1 MSEKKELSLDD
12 LNAVAGGVAI
22 GSNKTAGMDE
32 FFPANDIKAFNDFCL
47 NNGITGKNKK
57 LLEESFTNEGLS
69 IHFDGST
76 NMWVAN
82 N

>member
-1 MSEKKELSLDD
+1 MSEKKKLSLDD

-22 GSNKTAGMDE
+22 GSNKTAGIDE
-32 FFPANDIKAFNDFCL
+32 FFPANDRKAFDNFCFE
-47 NNGITGKNKK
+47 NGITEENKR
-57 LLEESFTNEGLS
+57 LLENNFTDKGLS

-76 NMWVAN
+76 NTWKAN

>member
-32 FFPANDIKAFNDFCL
+32 FFPADDPQAFNDFCFE
-47 NNGITGKNKK
+47 NGITEENKR
-57 LLEESFTNEGLS
+57 LLENNFTDKGLS

-76 NMWVAN
+76 NTWKAN

>member
-22 GSNKTAGMDE
+22 GSNKTAGIDA
-32 FFPANDIKAFNDFCL
+32 FFSANDIKAFNDFCL
-47 NNGITGKNKK
+47 DNGIPEDDQRALKGKFNDQ
-57 LLEESFTNEGLS
+57 GLS
-69 IHFDGST
+69 IHFNGDT
-76 NMWVAN
+76 NTWEAN